1 MTSVDASSR
10 HMAWK
15 SSWFGGVVIQD
26 AAANG
31 YVRPL
36 KSYVREEGCHV
47 GWESEEEEE
56 REEERSSVS
65 RYQGYKNHNP
75 PIQHSTVETFP
86 FMSQNKSFYAQ
97 KKYKLICF

>member
-56 REEERSSVS
+56 REEERKGVQSVAIRVIKTTTLLS
-65 RYQGYKNHNP
+65 NIPLWKPSHLCLK
-75 PIQHSTVETFP
+75 TKA
-86 FMSQNKSFYAQ
+86 FML
-97 KKYKLICF
+97 KKI